1 MKKKQLLCVLLTGL
15 MLLVPYSGVLAEEPE
30 IQTEELTLASGVEG
44 EEAMISR
51 FDRYVMTEGQE
62 YELDL
67 DGDGKTETISYK
79 DTSVTDED
87 NGNCQAKAEIYRNG
101 ELLFSLESS
110 EYTYYWRLS
119 YCTMKD
125 GKTCLLAASVS
136 DNDWTAELLLLSQ
149 EDEDSLTILG
159 DLTEF
164 SRKNDETSENFLS
177 GWARFGYVSPSE
189 KENQF
194 TVTWSETLRATGI
207 VEADLTYELTEEGI
221 RLLEPPYKIYRL
233 GMDGELNGEGQ
244 DWTAISALDVK
255 KEPGSEETAYTVQ
268 PEETVKLLETT
279 CQDGK
284 IWILCE
290 NSSKEQGCLR
300 IRKNI
305 CMMKAQ
311 DAPAALRKLSLPA
324 DVRRHIFSC
333 SLV

>member
-1 MKKKQLLCVLLTGL
+1 MKKKQLLCVLLTGI

-87 NGNCQAKAEIYRNG
+87 NGACQAKAEIYRNG

-110 EYTYYWRLS
+110 EYSYYWRLS

-149 EDEDSLTILG
+149 EDEDSLTIVG
-159 DLTEF
+159 DLAEL
-164 SRKNDETSENFLS
+164 SRKNSETSENFLS

-221 RLLEPPYKIYRL
+221 RRM
-233 GMDGELNGEGQ
+233 GQDGEINETEQ
-244 DWTAISALDVK
+244 EWTAISALDVK

-284 IWILCE
+284 IWIFCE
-290 NSSKEQGCLR
+290 NSSKEQGWLE
-300 IRKNI
+300 
-305 CMMKAQ
+305 
-311 DAPAALRKLSLPA
+311 DPEEYLYDESTG
-324 DVRRHIFSC
+324 C
-333 SLV
+333 SGCFKEAVFAG

>member
-87 NGNCQAKAEIYRNG
+87 NGNYQAKAEIYRNG

-149 EDEDSLTILG
+149 EDEDSLTIVG
-159 DLTEF
+159 DLAEL
-164 SRKNDETSENFLS
+164 SRKTDETSSNVLS
-177 GWARFGYVSPSE
+177 GWARFSYVIPSE
-189 KENQF
+189 KENTF
-194 TVTWSETLRATGI
+194 AVVWCETLHATGI
-207 VEADLTYELTEEGI
+207 VWTELTYELAEDGI
-221 RLLEPPYKIYRL
+221 SLKEPPYRIWRM
-233 GMDGELNGEGQ
+233 GQDGEINETEQ

-290 NSSKEQGCLR
+290 NSSKEQGWLEDPEEYLYDE
-300 IRKNI
+300 NTG
-305 CMMKAQ
+305 
-311 DAPAALRKLSLPA
+311 
-324 DVRRHIFSC
+324 C
-333 SLV
+333 SGCFKEAVFAG

>member
-149 EDEDSLTILG
+149 EDEDSLTIVG
-159 DLTEF
+159 DLAEL
-164 SRKNDETSENFLS
+164 SRKTDETSSNVLS
-177 GWARFGYVSPSE
+177 GWARFSYVIPSE
-189 KENQF
+189 KENTF
-194 TVTWSETLRATGI
+194 AVVWCETLHATGI
-207 VEADLTYELTEEGI
+207 VWTELTYELAEDGI
-221 RLLEPPYKIYRL
+221 SLKEPPYRIWRM
-233 GMDGELNGEGQ
+233 GQDGEINETEQ

-290 NSSKEQGCLR
+290 NSSKEQGWLE
-300 IRKNI
+300 
-305 CMMKAQ
+305 
-311 DAPAALRKLSLPA
+311 DPEEYLYDESTG
-324 DVRRHIFSC
+324 C
-333 SLV
+333 SGCFKEAVFAG

>member
-87 NGNCQAKAEIYRNG
+87 NGNYQAKAEIYRNG

-149 EDEDSLTILG
+149 EDEDSLTIVG
-159 DLTEF
+159 DLAEL
-164 SRKNDETSENFLS
+164 SRKNSETSENFLS

-207 VEADLTYELTEEGI
+207 VEADLTYEFTEEGI

-290 NSSKEQGCLR
+290 NSSKEQGWLE
-300 IRKNI
+300 
-305 CMMKAQ
+305 
-311 DAPAALRKLSLPA
+311 DPEEYLYDESTG
-324 DVRRHIFSC
+324 C
-333 SLV
+333 SGCFKEAVFAG

>member
-1 MKKKQLLCVLLTGL
+1 MKKKQLLCVLLTGI

-87 NGNCQAKAEIYRNG
+87 NGNYQAKAEIYRNG

-110 EYTYYWRLS
+110 EYSYYWRLS

-125 GKTCLLAASVS
+125 GKTCLLAAS

-149 EDEDSLTILG
+149 EDEDSLTIVG
-159 DLTEF
+159 DLAEL
-164 SRKNDETSENFLS
+164 SRKNSETSENFLS

-233 GMDGELNGEGQ
+233 GMDGKLNGEGQ

-284 IWILCE
+284 IWIFCE
-290 NSSKEQGCLR
+290 NSSKEQGWLE
-300 IRKNI
+300 
-305 CMMKAQ
+305 
-311 DAPAALRKLSLPA
+311 DPEEYLYDESTG
-324 DVRRHIFSC
+324 C
-333 SLV
+333 SGCFKEAVFAG

>member
-44 EEAMISR
+44 EEEMISR

-110 EYTYYWRLS
+110 EYSYYWRLS

-149 EDEDSLTILG
+149 EDEDSLTIVG
-159 DLTEF
+159 DLAEL
-164 SRKNDETSENFLS
+164 SRKNSETSENFLS

-207 VEADLTYELTEEGI
+207 VEADLIYELTEEGI

-233 GMDGELNGEGQ
+233 GMDGKLNGEGQ

-284 IWILCE
+284 IWIFCE
-290 NSSKEQGCLR
+290 NSSKEQGWLE
-300 IRKNI
+300 
-305 CMMKAQ
+305 
-311 DAPAALRKLSLPA
+311 DPEEYLYDESTG
-324 DVRRHIFSC
+324 C
-333 SLV
+333 SGCFKEAVFAG

>member
-1 MKKKQLLCVLLTGL
+1 MKKKQLLCVLLTGI

-87 NGNCQAKAEIYRNG
+87 NGNYQAKAEIYRNG

-110 EYTYYWRLS
+110 EYSYYWRLS

-149 EDEDSLTILG
+149 EDEDSLTIVG
-159 DLTEF
+159 DLAEL
-164 SRKNDETSENFLS
+164 SRKNSETSENFLS

-189 KENQF
+189 EENQF
-194 TVTWSETLRATGI
+194 TVTWSDTLRATGI
-207 VEADLTYELTEEGI
+207 VEADLTYELTEAGI
-221 RLLEPPYKIYRL
+221 QLLEPPYKIYRL
-233 GMDGELNGEGQ
+233 GMDGKLNGEGQ

-284 IWILCE
+284 IWIFCE
-290 NSSKEQGCLR
+290 NSSKEQGWLE
-300 IRKNI
+300 
-305 CMMKAQ
+305 
-311 DAPAALRKLSLPA
+311 DPEEYLYDESTG
-324 DVRRHIFSC
+324 C
-333 SLV
+333 SGCFKEAVFAG

>member
-87 NGNCQAKAEIYRNG
+87 NGTCQAKAEIYRNG

-110 EYTYYWRLS
+110 EYSYYWRLS

-136 DNDWTAELLLLSQ
+136 DNDCTAELLLLSQ
-149 EDEDSLTILG
+149 EDEDSLTIVG
-159 DLTEF
+159 DLAEL
-164 SRKNDETSENFLS
+164 SRKNSETSENFLS

-189 KENQF
+189 EENQF

-244 DWTAISALDVK
+244 DWTAWQELDVK
-255 KEPGSEETAYTVQ
+255 KEPGSEETAYTVA
-268 PEETVKLLETT
+268 PEEKVTLLEMTRLDGTT
-279 CQDGK
+279 
-284 IWILCE
+284 WLLCE
-290 NSSKEQGCLR
+290 NADGEQGWL
-300 IRKNI
+300 
-305 CMMKAQ
+305 Q
-311 DAPAALRKLSLPA
+311 DPEEFQYDEESGLYGYFKEAVFAG
-324 DVRRHIFSC
+324 
-333 SLV
+333 

>member
-44 EEAMISR
+44 EEEMISR

-87 NGNCQAKAEIYRNG
+87 NGTCQAKAEIYRNG

-149 EDEDSLTILG
+149 EDEDSLTIVG
-159 DLTEF
+159 DLAEL
-164 SRKNDETSENFLS
+164 SRKTDETSSNVLS
-177 GWARFGYVSPSE
+177 GWARFSYVIPSE
-189 KENQF
+189 KENTF
-194 TVTWSETLRATGI
+194 AVVWCETLHATGI
-207 VEADLTYELTEEGI
+207 VWTELTYELAEDGI
-221 RLLEPPYKIYRL
+221 SLKEPPYRIWRM
-233 GMDGELNGEGQ
+233 GQDGEINETEQ

-290 NSSKEQGCLR
+290 NSSKEQGWLE
-300 IRKNI
+300 
-305 CMMKAQ
+305 
-311 DAPAALRKLSLPA
+311 DPEEYLYDESTG
-324 DVRRHIFSC
+324 C
-333 SLV
+333 SGCFKEAVFAG

>member
-44 EEAMISR
+44 EEEMISR

-149 EDEDSLTILG
+149 EDEDSLTIVG
-159 DLTEF
+159 DLAEL
-164 SRKNDETSENFLS
+164 SRKTDETSSNVLS
-177 GWARFGYVSPSE
+177 GWARFSYVIPSE
-189 KENQF
+189 KENTF
-194 TVTWSETLRATGI
+194 AVVWCETLHATGI
-207 VEADLTYELTEEGI
+207 VWTELTYELAEDGI
-221 RLLEPPYKIYRL
+221 SLKEPPYRIWRM
-233 GMDGELNGEGQ
+233 GQDGEINETEQ

-284 IWILCE
+284 IWIFCE
-290 NSSKEQGCLR
+290 NSSKEQGWLE
-300 IRKNI
+300 
-305 CMMKAQ
+305 
-311 DAPAALRKLSLPA
+311 DPEEYLYDESTG
-324 DVRRHIFSC
+324 C
-333 SLV
+333 SGCFKEAVFAG